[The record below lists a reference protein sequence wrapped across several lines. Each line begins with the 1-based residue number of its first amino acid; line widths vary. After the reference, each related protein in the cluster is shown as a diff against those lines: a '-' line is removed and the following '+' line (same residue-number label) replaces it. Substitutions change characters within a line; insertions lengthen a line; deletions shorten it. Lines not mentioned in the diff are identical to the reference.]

1 MKLVYPM
8 TRIPPWFNKRIK
20 SLIQEGALLLETFRK
35 NRNNVEIITCLN
47 NFNDRLALLINT
59 AKQNFYSKIV
69 EKLQNTQR
77 SSKAYWSLLK
87 IFLNN
92 KKIPIIPPL
101 YHNNEFVI
109 DFKKKAELFNSF
121 FADQCSLINNSSE
134 LPSKLEYL
142 TQSRLSSVTFS
153 KDDIEKLIQNLD
165 PNKAHG
171 HDQISIRMLKLCSN
185 SICKPLEIIS
195 NRCLETRRFPNDWKL
210 SPSSK
215 KATNKFSKTTVR
227 SHYFLCVAKY

>member
-1 MKLVYPM
+1 M
-8 TRIPPWFNKRIK
+8 I
-20 SLIQEGALLLETFRK
+20 
-35 NRNNVEIITCLN
+35 
-47 NFNDRLALLINT
+47 INT
-59 AKQNFYSKIV
+59 AKQNNYSKIV

-77 SSKAYWSLLK
+77 SSKAHWSLLK

-109 DFKKKAELFNSF
+109 DFKKKAELFDSF

-142 TQSRLSSVTFS
+142 TQSCLSSVTFS

-165 PNKAHG
+165 PNKLTVM
-171 HDQISIRMLKLCSN
+171 IR
-185 SICKPLEIIS
+185 
-195 NRCLETRRFPNDWKL
+195 
-210 SPSSK
+210 
-215 KATNKFSKTTVR
+215 
-227 SHYFLCVAKY
+227 

>member
-1 MKLVYPM
+1 MKLLYAM
-8 TRIPPWFNKRIK
+8 TRIREKKRIK
-20 SLIQEGALLLETFRK
+20 SLIQEGALLIETFRK

-101 YHNNEFVI
+101 YHKNEFVI

-134 LPSKLEYL
+134 LPSKL
-142 TQSRLSSVTFS
+142 
-153 KDDIEKLIQNLD
+153 
-165 PNKAHG
+165 
-171 HDQISIRMLKLCSN
+171 
-185 SICKPLEIIS
+185 
-195 NRCLETRRFPNDWKL
+195 
-210 SPSSK
+210 
-215 KATNKFSKTTVR
+215 
-227 SHYFLCVAKY
+227 